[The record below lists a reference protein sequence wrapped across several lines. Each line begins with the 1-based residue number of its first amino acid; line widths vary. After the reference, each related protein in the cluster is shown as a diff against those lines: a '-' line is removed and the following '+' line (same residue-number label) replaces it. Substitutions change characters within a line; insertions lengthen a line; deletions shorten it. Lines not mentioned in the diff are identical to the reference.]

1 MADCDLTLTLAD
13 RLRSATSHGV
23 ALRPVGGDTKR
34 FYGRLVDADVFEL
47 RGHSGIVNYDPA
59 ELVLTARC
67 GTTLAEI
74 EALLASNG
82 QRLAF
87 DPPQYGA
94 GSTIGGAIAAGL
106 AGPGRARFGSARDYV
121 LGVRLLA
128 GDGRVLRFGG
138 EVMKNVAGYDVSRL
152 LAGSLGILGILLE
165 VSIKVLPRA
174 QSELT
179 LAFDHDQATA
189 LETLTQWSGTALPVS
204 AGTWVD
210 GCSYVRFEGSEATLA
225 AVARR
230 LGGEPVEPAASFWT
244 SLRDQTHA
252 YFDRAARLWRL
263 QLPLG
268 VAPLPMTGATLIE
281 WQGMQRWCYEEDGV
295 DPHAVAAMAGGSA
308 SLFRGAIESEEVFA
322 PLAPQ
327 IRELHRS
334 LKQVFD
340 PAGILNPGR
349 MYAGL

>member
-13 RLRSATSHGV
+13 RLRTATLHGM
-23 ALRPVGGDTKR
+23 ALRLVGGDTKR
-34 FYGRLVDADVFEL
+34 FYGRPVHAEGLEL
-47 RGHSGIVNYDPA
+47 HGHRGIVNYDPA

-67 GTTLAEI
+67 GTMLAEI

-94 GSTIGGAIAAGL
+94 GATIGGAIAAGL

-121 LGVRLLA
+121 LGVRMLA

-152 LAGSLGILGILLE
+152 LAGSLGILGVLLE

-174 QSELT
+174 PSELT
-179 LAFDHDQATA
+179 LAFDHDQSAA

-204 AGTWVD
+204 AGAWAD
-210 GCSYVRFEGSEATLA
+210 GRLYARFEGSEATLD

-230 LGGEPVEPAASFWT
+230 LGGEPVEPAAAFWT
-244 SLRDQTHA
+244 GLRDQTPA
-252 YFDRAARLWRL
+252 FFSGSARLWRM

-268 VAPLPMTGATLIE
+268 VAPLPLSGATLIE
-281 WQGMQRWCYEEDGV
+281 WQGMQRWCYEEDGI
-295 DPHAVAAMAGGSA
+295 DPHAVAATAGGSA
-308 SLFRGAIESEEVFA
+308 SLFRGAIGSEEVFA
-322 PLAPQ
+322 PLAPPVL
-327 IRELHRS
+327 ELHRS

>member
-13 RLRSATSHGV
+13 RVRIATSQGA
-23 ALRPVGGDTKR
+23 ALRLVGSDTKR
-34 FYGRLVDADVFEL
+34 FYGRPVDADVLEL
-47 RGHSGIVNYDPA
+47 RGHTGIVNYDPA

-67 GTTLAEI
+67 GTMLAEI

-94 GSTIGGAIAAGL
+94 AGTIGGAIAAGL
-106 AGPGRARFGSARDYV
+106 AGPGRVRFGSARDYV
-121 LGVRLLA
+121 LGVRMLA

-152 LAGSLGILGILLE
+152 LAGSLGILGVLLE
-165 VSIKVLPRA
+165 ISIKVLPRA
-174 QSELT
+174 PTELT
-179 LAFDHDQATA
+179 LAFDRDQSAA
-189 LETLTQWSGTALPVS
+189 LQTLTQWSGTALPVS
-204 AGTWVD
+204 AGAWVD
-210 GCSYVRFEGSEATLA
+210 GRLHVRFEGSEATLA
-225 AVARR
+225 SVANR
-230 LGGEPVEPAASFWT
+230 LGGERVEPAPAFWT
-244 SLRDQTHA
+244 GLRDQTHA
-252 YFDRAARLWRL
+252 FFARTGRLWRL

-268 VAPLPMTGATLIE
+268 VAPLPVGMTLVE
-281 WQGMQRWCYEEDGV
+281 WQGMQRWCYEEDGI
-295 DPHAVAAMAGGSA
+295 DLHAVAAAAGGSA
-308 SLFRGAIESEEVFA
+308 SLFRGAVGSEEVFA
-322 PLAPQ
+322 PLAPPVL
-327 IRELHRS
+327 ELHRS